1 MGLWKPGP
9 SWSIAWTLVSPLIL
23 GRCLWDSSFPDVV
36 FNICVGVVGGLMF
49 SLEKRPYPFSTGQKQ
64 LCSEEA
70 GKGEGRGWEQDRRGR
85 ALRTTFP

>member
-1 MGLWKPGP
+1 
-9 SWSIAWTLVSPLIL
+9 
-23 GRCLWDSSFPDVV
+23 
-36 FNICVGVVGGLMF
+36 MF